1 MIAWPFTCVIVSGFP
16 STSESLPSTLT
27 VTESS
32 SATVKLSFD
41 ATGASLTG
49 RRRADDRCRRRD
61 RPVRDRVG
69 EARRAVV
76 VRRRR
81 EHELARDQLDR
92 AIGHRNAGPPSV
104 MAGRSRA

>member
-1 MIAWPFTCVIVSGFP
+1 MIAWPFTWVIVSGFP

-49 RRRADDRCRRRD
+49 VTVPDTVATAET
-61 RPVRDRVG
+61 V
-69 EARRAVV
+69 
-76 VRRRR
+76 
-81 EHELARDQLDR
+81 
-92 AIGHRNAGPPSV
+92 PSV
-104 MAGRSRA
+104 IV